1 MSDVPLP
8 LLTWSPLFHRCAA
21 PRPRECC
28 IINLA
33 EANAPDCSD
42 AATPF
47 HGTFEDY
54 KKRLRAAAAKEKG
67 PARM

>member
-1 MSDVPLP
+1 MSDVPWP
-8 LLTWSPLFHRCAA
+8 LLMWSPLFHRCAA
-21 PRPRECC
+21 PRPRGYRS
-28 IINLA
+28 INLT
-33 EANAPDCSD
+33 EANAHCSD